1 MSRGIGD
8 ALVQLTHLCCIVELN
23 LRADVDSLRSVNHR
37 FSMKGLVLIGLGL
50 AVSGCGEEAPSF
62 GQEIAGAEP
71 SATLEDPGSVI
82 VVRDGDFSTD
92 EAPATSVNET
102 LPRIVSL
109 TGPNAVTNGGTAL
122 LHVQLSPPIP
132 SPTFVVQLAGDAGYH
147 TVVGVDPEGD
157 GVYDISVRVSG
168 EAAGTS
174 LMLGVALLD
183 AAGNAGPQQ
192 ALEVRLVPSGTG
204 DVKVTLSF
212 DRLHDLDLHVL
223 EPTGDQIFYQRPGS
237 TLGGR
242 LDLDSGA
249 NCEPSAANTENVFWP
264 PGGAPAGRYTVSV
277 QNYQQCS
284 PGAIAFD
291 VTVEY
296 GGRTETY
303 EGTFADGTAAEEP
316 TSGNVRQIAT
326 FELEP

>member
-1 MSRGIGD
+1 MMG
-8 ALVQLTHLCCIVELN
+8 LIVI
-23 LRADVDSLRSVNHR
+23 V
-37 FSMKGLVLIGLGL
+37 LGL
-50 AVSGCGEEAPSF
+50 ISLGCGEEGPSF

-71 SATLEDPGSVI
+71 SSALDDSGRVI
-82 VVRDGDFSTD
+82 VVRDADFTTGD
-92 EAPATSVNET
+92 APATSANEA
-102 LPRIVSL
+102 LPQIVGL

-122 LHVQLSPPIP
+122 LHVQLSPPTP

-157 GVYDISVRVSG
+157 GIYDISVRVASA
-168 EAAGTS
+168 AAGTS
-174 LMLGVALLD
+174 LMLSVALLD
-183 AAGNAGPQQ
+183 AAGNAGPPRDIEIW
-192 ALEVRLVPSGTG
+192 LVRSGTG

-249 NCEPSAANTENVFWP
+249 HCEPSAANTENVFWP
-264 PGGAPAGRYTVSV
+264 PGGAPAGRYSVSV
-277 QNYQQCS
+277 HNYQQCS

-291 VTVEY
+291 VTIEY
-296 GGRTETY
+296 GGRLETY
-303 EGTFADGTAAEEP
+303 EGTFADGTAGEQP
-316 TSGNVRQIAT
+316 TASNVQQVAI
-326 FELEP
+326 FELDP

>member
-1 MSRGIGD
+1 
-8 ALVQLTHLCCIVELN
+8 VEFD
-23 LRADVDSLRSVNHR
+23 LRVEVDSSWPAHHR
-37 FSMKGLVLIGLGL
+37 FSMKGLVVIGLGV
-50 AVSGCGEEAPSF
+50 AVLGCGEEAPGF

-71 SATLEDPGSVI
+71 SPAFEDPGSVI
-82 VVRDGDFSTD
+82 VVRDADFSAG
-92 EAPATSVNET
+92 EAPATSVNEA
-102 LPRIVSL
+102 LPRIVGL

-132 SPTFVVQLAGDAGYH
+132 SPTFVVQLAGDPGYH

-157 GVYDISVRVSG
+157 GIYDISVRVAG

-174 LMLGVALLD
+174 LMLAVALLD
-183 AAGNAGPQQ
+183 AAGNAGPGQ
-192 ALEVRLVPSGTG
+192 EIEIRLVPSGTG

-212 DRLHDLDLHVL
+212 DRLHDLDLHVI

-249 NCEPSAANTENVFWP
+249 NCEPSTANTENVFWP
-264 PGGAPAGRYTVSV
+264 PGGAPAGRYAVSV
-277 QNYQQCS
+277 QNYEQCS

-291 VTVEY
+291 VTIEY
-296 GGRTETY
+296 GGRLETY
-303 EGTFADGTAAEEP
+303 EGTFADGTAGEEP
-316 TSGNVRQIAT
+316 TASNVRQIAT